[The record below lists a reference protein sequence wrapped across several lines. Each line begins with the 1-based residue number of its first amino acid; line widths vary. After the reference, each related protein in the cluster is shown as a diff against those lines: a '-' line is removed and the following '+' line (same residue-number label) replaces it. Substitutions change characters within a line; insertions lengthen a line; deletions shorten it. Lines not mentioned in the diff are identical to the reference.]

1 VEGVSDANHKLLQ
14 VSTLSALQVT
24 IDGIGQFLSPYL
36 RDIIQIVI
44 SIPDNYA
51 TPQVTSFSSMLS
63 YRCWLPP
70 FESILTYLITAG
82 RGEGG

>member
-1 VEGVSDANHKLLQ
+1 VEGVSDANRKLLQ

-51 TPQVTSFSSMLS
+51 THQVTSFLCCRIAVGFLPSNLSS
-63 YRCWLPP
+63 R
-70 FESILTYLITAG
+70 I
-82 RGEGG
+82 